1 MGSILKGC
9 VNDQGIIDGPEEEIL
24 GILNSLVV
32 LKETV
37 LKLYDPDR
45 VDYLDRVLDRFVP
58 KEEDVH
64 ESHTLIL

>member
-1 MGSILKGC
+1 MKRCIH
-9 VNDQGIIDGPEEEIL
+9 DQSIIDGPEEEIL

-37 LKLYDPDR
+37 LELYDPDR
-45 VDYLDRVLDRFVP
+45 VDYLDRVLDCFVP